1 MNKLLGGRLPFVP
14 LIWQQSV
21 VAWIKSMLSIFCLK
35 HVIEYNSFEAANI
48 NISEVIHR
56 LPITNYVTFLHWLQ
70 CRLPKQWG
78 YRHCKYQDGRST
90 SVMSD
95 ILGAYY
101 WRWYRMNMALCCKS
115 RSVLPPSHL
124 RRYRLVSWDVY
135 SAINSRIR
143 QSGTIV
149 SSWRVHLSAKASRQ
163 ELFAVLLSCIG
174 GPLD

>member
-1 MNKLLGGRLPFVP
+1 MSWGLSCLLPSVYKLMYLNRNRIHFLALQVNCEQAFRLSSPFC
-14 LIWQQSV
+14 SSHMTA

-35 HVIEYNSFEAANI
+35 HVIEYNSFEAANT

-70 CRLPKQWG
+70 CRLPKRWG

-101 WRWYRMNMALCCKS
+101 WRWYRMNMAYAVNHGACCRLPTWGGTGS
-115 RSVLPPSHL
+115 SVKMF
-124 RRYRLVSWDVY
+124 
-135 SAINSRIR
+135 
-143 QSGTIV
+143 T
-149 SSWRVHLSAKASRQ
+149 
-163 ELFAVLLSCIG
+163 
-174 GPLD
+174 PL